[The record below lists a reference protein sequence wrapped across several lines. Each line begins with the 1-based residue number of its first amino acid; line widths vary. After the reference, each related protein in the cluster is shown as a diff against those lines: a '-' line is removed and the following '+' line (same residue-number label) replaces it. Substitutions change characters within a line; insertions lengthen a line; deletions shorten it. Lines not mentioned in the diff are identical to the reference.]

1 MTKHIYIV
9 RHGET
14 EYNRLKIIQG
24 SGVDSELNER
34 GRRQAQ
40 AFYQYYR
47 EVPFDLVMT
56 SRLRRTHQTMQA
68 FIEQGLPWEQWTE
81 LNEMNWGIHE
91 GKAGTPALRDEYIYI
106 RDQWSSGNYDARI
119 EGGESAAELAARL
132 RRFTEALRQRPE
144 SRILICSHG
153 RAICALLT
161 ILQQQELYQ
170 MNEYTHANTGLWK
183 SVYEQDRFH
192 LELKNDTTHLSL
204 IHSTKG

>member
-1 MTKHIYIV
+1 MTKYIYIV

-14 EYNRLKIIQG
+14 EYNRRKIIQG

-40 AFYQYYR
+40 AFYEYYR

-68 FIEQGLPWEQWTE
+68 FIDQGLPWEQWDE

-91 GKAGTPALRDEYIYI
+91 GKPGTPELRDQYIYI
-106 RDQWSSGNYDARI
+106 RDQWGSGNYDARI
-119 EGGESAAELAARL
+119 EEGESAAELAARL
-132 RRFTEALRQRPE
+132 KRFTEALRQRPE

-161 ILQQQELYQ
+161 IIQQQELYR

-183 SVYEQDRFH
+183 SVYASNCFH
-192 LELKNDTTHLSL
+192 LELENDTTHLSL
-204 IHSTKG
+204 IHNM